1 MFIERFVEAICRSHF
16 PNPPASPQ
24 QIQHFETRMGWRLD
38 DDLRTFYR
46 RSNGAALF
54 RRPDSPYRLLPLS
67 EVVRARVALFGSA
80 GDTDA
85 YGSASWFVICSVQD
99 GDYVAIDVSRTTHG
113 LHPVFDCAHDS
124 KPGAP
129 GSVQIAWSF
138 SDFLE
143 RVLDGDGRLYWLAR
157 GWTLQEPGTPS
168 P

>member
-1 MFIERFVEAICRSHF
+1 MFIDQFLESIRLSHF

-24 QIQHFETRMGWRLD
+24 QIQHFEARAGWRLD
-38 DDLRTFYR
+38 DDLRAFYL
-46 RSNGAALF
+46 RSNGASLF

-67 EVVRARVALFGSA
+67 EVIRARVALFGNA

-99 GDYVAIDVSRTTHG
+99 GDYVAIDVSRTSNG
-113 LHPVFDCAHDS
+113 LHPVFDCSRDS

-138 SDFLE
+138 SEFLE
-143 RVLDGDGRLYWLAR
+143 RALDSNGRLYWLAR
-157 GWTLQEPGTPS
+157 DWVLRKP
-168 P
+168 